1 MSAEFIRVSVLPS
14 ELRFV
19 PLKYS
24 QNGLFRPFSQEDP
37 LRNGTGLG
45 LAIVKA
51 ISDRMSGDLQVS
63 SVEGDGTT
71 VSLVFPAE
79 PIIKAPKPITP
90 SVPFKTAILY
100 GYDGSHPGSAL
111 LQAVTTRSL
120 AEWWG
125 IRVLKPEEESDTD
138 LIIINESLALFR
150 SRIQRRQIRQPI
162 VLLVSTRR
170 DLDICKLNITEFENI
185 GGVCEII
192 FKPSGPV
199 RLQCA
204 VLRAAQK
211 HAQAQL
217 RGDGPSDSIEP
228 LSGVP
233 DQIDAPATNPGV
245 QDEDATR
252 FRVLCVEDN
261 PMLRRIL

>member
-1 MSAEFIRVSVLPS
+1 MSAEFIRVSVFPL
-14 ELRFV
+14 ELRSV
-19 PLKYS
+19 PLKYT

-51 ISDRMSGDLQVS
+51 ISDRMSGDLQIS
-63 SVEGDGTT
+63 SVEGGGTT

-79 PIIKAPKPITP
+79 PIIEAPKTNTP
-90 SVPFKTAILY
+90 SLPFKTAVLY
-100 GYDGSHPGSAL
+100 GCNESHSGSTL
-111 LQAVTTRSL
+111 LQAITTRYL
-120 AEWWG
+120 TEWWG
-125 IRVLKPEEESDTD
+125 IRVLKPEDESDAD
-138 LIIINESLALFR
+138 LIIIDESLALFR
-150 SRIQRRQIRQPI
+150 SRVQRQQIQQPI
-162 VLLVSTRR
+162 VFLMSTRR
-170 DLDICKLNITEFENI
+170 DLDACKSNITEFENS

-204 VLRAAQK
+204 LLRAAQK

-217 RGDGPSDSIEP
+217 QGDAPRNLVEP
-228 LSGVP
+228 LSGVSNHMDGFTRKP
-233 DQIDAPATNPGV
+233 EV

-252 FRVLCVEDN
+252 FRVLCIEDN